1 MSSSLQPPPLPG
13 DTVSSYLI
21 LETLGIGG
29 NATVY
34 RAKSKKNTK
43 DVALKILHPGKTTI
57 EDIKRFKREFLSLQA
72 IDHPNIV
79 RVYDTGIH
87 GEYPW
92 IAMELV
98 QGPDLNELIK
108 EWEKET
114 PQKIFEKIEQILIDI
129 CQALN
134 YVHQQGMIHRDL
146 KPSNVL
152 ITEKGVAK
160 CKRS

>member
-1 MSSSLQPPPLPG
+1 MSS
-13 DTVSSYLI
+13 VSI
-21 LETLGIGG
+21 E
-29 NATVY
+29 
-34 RAKSKKNTK
+34 NT
-43 DVALKILHPGKTTI
+43 
-57 EDIKRFKREFLSLQA
+57 SLQA

-108 EWEKET
+108 EWK
-114 PQKIFEKIEQILIDI
+114 KHLRKMSLIEQSSIDI

-152 ITEKGVAK
+152 MTTKGVAN
-160 CKRS
+160 